1 MENSIYNNDCFNI
14 FDKIENKVIDLV
26 LVDLPYGQ
34 TDCYWDICI
43 DLQEMWKSLKRIC
56 KDKCQFV
63 FFTTTRF
70 GYKLIESNPK
80 WFRYDLVWE
89 KYIAVGF
96 LNANKMPLRS
106 HEMIYIFSSQ
116 NTDDIELSR
125 NIEMRE
131 YGKNVLKFIDK
142 TSKQIER
149 ELGHRKAEHFLQRTS
164 TTQFSLPTEKTYNEL
179 IEKYNIDKMEGYLTF
194 DNLKKYERK
203 EITKIYNPQK
213 TPGKPWKVKEHNLRD
228 IGVYGSKRL
237 PAHENITGDRHP
249 KSVLKYHQSSEKL
262 HPTQKPLELCEW
274 LIKTYSN
281 EGDLVLDF
289 CMGSGTTIQASI
301 NTNRKYI
308 GIEKDKEIFETAE
321 KRIKKE

>member
-1 MENSIYNNDCFNI
+1 MESSIYNNDCFNI

-34 TDCYWDICI
+34 THCDWDICI
-43 DLQEMWKSLKRIC
+43 DLKEMWKSLKIIC

-89 KYIAVGF
+89 KSIAVGF

-106 HEMIYIFSSQ
+106 HEMIYIFSNP
-116 NTDDIELSR
+116 NTDDIELVR

-131 YGKNVLKFIDK
+131 YAKKVLKYINK
-142 TSKQIER
+142 PVKQIER
-149 ELGHRKAEHFLQRTS
+149 ELGHRKACHFLSSYTS
-164 TTQFSLPTEKTYNEL
+164 TQFKLPTEKTYIEL
-179 IEKYNIDKMEGYLTF
+179 IDKYNIDKMEGYLTF
-194 DNLKKYERK
+194 ENLIFEKKE
-203 EITKIYNPQK
+203 TKIYNPQK
-213 TPGKPWKVKEHNLRD
+213 TPGKPYKVKEHNSID
-228 IGVYGSKRL
+228 IDVYGGKKV
-237 PAHENITGDRHP
+237 PAHENTTGDRHP
-249 KSVLKYHQSSEKL
+249 KSVLKYHQSSKKL

-281 EGDLVLDF
+281 DGDLVLDF
-289 CMGSGTTIQASI
+289 CMGSGTTIQAAI

-321 KRIKKE
+321 KRIK

>member
-1 MENSIYNNDCFNI
+1 MESSIYNNDCFNV

-34 TDCYWDICI
+34 TQCDWDICI
-43 DLQEMWKSLKRIC
+43 DLKEMWNSLKRIC
-56 KDKCQFV
+56 KVKCQFV

-70 GYKLIESNPK
+70 GYNLIESNPK

-89 KYIAVGF
+89 KYKPVGF

-106 HEMIYIFSSQ
+106 HEMFYIFSNPNS
-116 NTDDIELSR
+116 NDNELTR

-131 YGKNVLKFIDK
+131 YAKNVLKFIDK
-142 TSKQIER
+142 KYSEIKKDFGNNKLQ
-149 ELGHRKAEHFLQRTS
+149 HFLQGAS
-164 TTQFSLPTEKTYNEL
+164 KFLLPTEKTYNEL

-194 DNLKKYERK
+194 DKLKKYERN
-203 EITKIYNPQK
+203 EITYNPQK
-213 TPGKPWKVKEHNLRD
+213 TPGKPYKVGGHKYKYKD
-228 IGVYGSKRL
+228 VYGQEGR

-249 KSVLKYHQSSEKL
+249 RSIVKCHQSSEKL

-289 CMGSGTTIQASI
+289 CMGSGTTIQAAI

-308 GIEKDKEIFETAE
+308 GIEKDKDIYEIAE
-321 KRIKKE
+321 KRISI